1 MIETEGNDRYETKIA
16 ASQGAGWDA
25 AIGYLADLSG
35 NDRYVALHLS
45 QGAAAMNGLGL
56 LFDGNGRD
64 SYKTQTG
71 QGQGSSAT
79 YWGGRN
85 ASNLGLLIDLGGD
98 KDTYSIRK
106 NQADAHDAG
115 IGLFSD
121 R

>member
-1 MIETEGNDRYETKIA
+1 
-16 ASQGAGWDA
+16 
-25 AIGYLADLSG
+25 
-35 NDRYVALHLS
+35 LS

-85 ASNLGLLIDLGGD
+85 APNLGLLIDLGGD